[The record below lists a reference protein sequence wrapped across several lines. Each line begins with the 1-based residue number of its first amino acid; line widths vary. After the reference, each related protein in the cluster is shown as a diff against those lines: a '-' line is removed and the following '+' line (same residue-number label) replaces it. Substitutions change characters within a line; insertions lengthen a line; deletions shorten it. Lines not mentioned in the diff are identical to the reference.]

1 MKTNKKLQSHK
12 IITAISMVVM
22 LFISSFAFA
31 QQPQQ
36 QQPQQEV
43 REDFTDEELTSFVKA
58 HEKVIEIQQKSQEKM
73 IQAIEEEGLSV
84 EKFNKL
90 IESQQDP
97 NKEVDAS
104 AEELNSFNNAAQQ
117 IMQER
122 QKTEVKVVSS
132 IEDEGI
138 DIGTYQAIMVAYQ
151 QSPEVQ
157 GRVNELLQGRQ

>member
-1 MKTNKKLQSHK
+1 MKTNKRSGSLL
-12 IITAISMVVM
+12 IITCLSMVVM
-22 LFISSFAFA
+22 LLISSFVIA
-31 QQPQQ
+31 QQPQ

-73 IQAIEEEGLSV
+73 INAIEKEGLSV
-84 EKFNKL
+84 EKFNEL

-97 NKEVDAS
+97 DKEVDAS
-104 AEELNSFNNAAQQ
+104 AEELASFNNAAQQ

-122 QKTEVKVVSS
+122 QKIEVGVVSS
-132 IEDEGI
+132 IEDEGLDI
-138 DIGTYQAIMVAYQ
+138 DTYQAIIVAYQ

-157 GRVNELLQGRQ
+157 GRINELLQEGQ